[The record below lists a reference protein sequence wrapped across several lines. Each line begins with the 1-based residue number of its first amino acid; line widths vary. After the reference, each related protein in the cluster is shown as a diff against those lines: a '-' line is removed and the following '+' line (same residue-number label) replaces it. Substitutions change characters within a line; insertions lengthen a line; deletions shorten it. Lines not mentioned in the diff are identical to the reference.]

1 MRPAGSWIVPAIGAV
16 VVLAGGSLVYQHFA
30 NRGISPATRDS
41 IAVLK
46 ASKRPDSIA
55 HAQLIAT
62 AESATVRSATLSAHS
77 KAAER
82 RAAQSDSL
90 AKIAAQRAVQA
101 QSARDSAALW
111 RQAYEAESTSAAG
124 LRVALE
130 EERAAT
136 AGARAA
142 TITAL
147 RADSASQ
154 DRLARVERLNATLVS
169 DVNRL
174 SSGCHLLPFVRCP
187 TRKEVAVGA
196 AVLTYL
202 VARKMDHQPIIP

>member
-1 MRPAGSWIVPAIGAV
+1 MTALPKWAIPVAIGAV
-16 VVLAGGSLVYQHFA
+16 LLIGGSLVYQHFA
-30 NRGISPATRDS
+30 NRGVSPATRDS

-55 HAQLIAT
+55 HAQLITT
-62 AESATVRSATLSAHS
+62 AESATVRSATLSAQS
-77 KAAER
+77 RATER

-124 LRVALE
+124 LRAALV
-130 EERAAT
+130 EERTAT
-136 AGARAA
+136 ADARSA

-154 DRLARVERLNATLVS
+154 DRLARVERLNTTLVS

-174 SSGCHLLPFVRCP
+174 SGGCHLLPFVRCP
-187 TRKEVAVGA
+187 TRKETVVIVAA
-196 AVLTYL
+196 ATYL
-202 VARKMDHQPIIP
+202 TLRQTGALK